1 MKFSSS
7 FDPITLGNF
16 RIRFVRQRFDPTLE
30 TNKQTNFMTRTN
42 FNPMHYLNPEG
53 PDNVI
58 VANYVPPNTQAHIS
72 LSTAWSCCPTLQIC
86 IRFVRHWFDPTL
98 ETNKQTDFR
107 IRTNF
112 NPLHYLKPEGPD
124 NVTVAN
130 YVPPNTEGHISLSTA
145 WSCWPTGGHISLR
158 PPTFLSS

>member
-1 MKFSSS
+1 MIENKSAPSELLSTQECTWSQRALNTSLLQIMSLQTPRGMFHC
-7 FDPITLGNF
+7 PLHGATGQLC
-16 RIRFVRQRFDPTLE
+16 RYRFDSSGKGSILPL
-30 TNKQTNFMTRTN
+30 KQTNN
-42 FNPMHYLNPEG
+42 
-53 PDNVI
+53 
-58 VANYVPPNTQAHIS
+58 
-72 LSTAWSCCPTLQIC
+72 
-86 IRFVRHWFDPTL
+86 
-98 ETNKQTDFR
+98 QTDFLT
-107 IRTNF
+107 RTNF